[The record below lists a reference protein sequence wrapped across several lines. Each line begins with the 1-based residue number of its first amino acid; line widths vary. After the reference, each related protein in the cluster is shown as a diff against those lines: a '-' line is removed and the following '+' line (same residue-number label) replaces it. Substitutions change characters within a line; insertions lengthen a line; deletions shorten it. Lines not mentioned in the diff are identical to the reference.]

1 MTQVTCVTESKF
13 TCLNVVRNSYIAY
26 LPAVILTVGIAVV
39 SLIEAP
45 QMPVSVSMSD
55 KVIHGIMYVLL
66 AMAWMVP
73 VSRIHPTSVFGYST
87 VCLAVTAFGAL
98 MEILQRY
105 CTLTRSGEM
114 ADLYADFLGALVGV
128 GIIAIW
134 RICTTSR

>member
-1 MTQVTCVTESKF
+1 MRATCATESKF
-13 TCLNVVRNSYIAY
+13 TCLSVVRKSYLAY
-26 LPAVILTVGIAVV
+26 LPAVLLTVAIAVV

-45 QMPVSVSMSD
+45 RIPESVSMSD
-55 KVIHGIMYVLL
+55 KMMHGIMYVFL
-66 AMAWMVP
+66 AIAWMVP
-73 VSRIHPTSVFGYST
+73 VSSKHPRSVFGYST

-114 ADLYADFLGALVGV
+114 ADLYADFLGALAGV
-128 GIIAIW
+128 LIIGIW